1 MQLHTAMSKY
11 SVYRYVEYSVL
22 TMQLPTA
29 LHMLNETP
37 FPYTILPIPHER
49 KQLHKS
55 E

>member
-1 MQLHTAMSKY
+1 
-11 SVYRYVEYSVL
+11 VYRYVEYSVL